1 MHVSNSRQ
9 KRNGEKRQNTTSCML
24 SAQLLEIHQHGG
36 PEKDFS
42 DTSGW
47 LALLPSPAMQKG
59 DSPTAVPTA
68 PGRPRPYPFP
78 RAIATAEIAQ
88 AAPRVRGSGSGRAR
102 SAATRSRRPRPR
114 RGARRWGRA
123 AGGHP
128 TWHGTTGTHAQH
140 FGPCGSRGGGGG
152 GRAGRRGRGRS
163 THTEA
168 PAASPASR
176 PGPVRDSRDP
186 RPSRRWAPA
195 APPRPRALA
204 PAGPPLVY
212 QPAARQP
219 PPAGTGTGTQPR
231 RGRKAPAPPAGRG
244 QLRLTRP
251 RRSAGRKAR
260 EAALRLTLSPRR
272 ALAAA
277 ALASPLA
284 ARPGPARPRL
294 TVRAVPLP
302 AAPPT
307 AARTRASECV
317 GRGGAERS
325 LTSPPHSPLAL
336 PKGRGNGLSGRAAPA
351 RPFFPGGRYGSA
363 WAGGA
368 GSRAECPDVAGLP
381 LSVCLCVCAPL
392 SRSRPRAC
400 AVGGACGRGLAT
412 EGAAGPRDCG
422 RAVERLV
429 RVACRPLG
437 RASAVGRGGRERTA
451 ARPRPEG
458 GSCPRLGASVAWQ
471 RGDRLWSFPEA
482 ERAAAAGG
490 GVCRAR
496 PGRRAP
502 REQLLLRVRTPPSAR
517 PGGAGPC

>member
-1 MHVSNSRQ
+1 MYALSTATRNTPTRGTREGFQRYLWMTCSPPLSCHAERRLSDCSPDSTGQTPALPLPTCYRDSRDSAGSPAG
-9 KRNGEKRQNTTSCML
+9 KRKRQRQGSL
-24 SAQLLEIHQHGG
+24 RRH
-36 PEKDFS
+36 P
-42 DTSGW
+42 
-47 LALLPSPAMQKG
+47 LPA
-59 DSPTAVPTA
+59 A
-68 PGRPRPYPFP
+68 
-78 RAIATAEIAQ
+78 
-88 AAPRVRGSGSGRAR
+88 AAPQRGQALGPGGRRPPYLARYHRHTR
-102 SAATRSRRPRPR
+102 SAL
-114 RGARRWGRA
+114 RA
-123 AGGHP
+123 LREP
-128 TWHGTTGTHAQH
+128 
-140 FGPCGSRGGGGG
+140 GGGGG

-458 GSCPRLGASVAWQ
+458 GSCPRLGASVA
-471 RGDRLWSFPEA
+471 
-482 ERAAAAGG
+482 
-490 GVCRAR
+490 
-496 PGRRAP
+496 
-502 REQLLLRVRTPPSAR
+502 
-517 PGGAGPC
+517 